1 MLICLW
7 GVIGVAAVVVVVAA
21 AAVVVV
27 VAPAA
32 AVVVMVSVGR
42 GKAEGGQGG
51 AVRAFIGYTRL
62 VCVEAQEWG

>member
-1 MLICLW
+1 MLLCLW
-7 GVIGVAAVVVVVAA
+7 GVIGVAAAVVVAA

-27 VAPAA
+27 VAVA
-32 AVVVMVSVGR
+32 AVVVVMVLVGR

-62 VCVEAQEWG
+62 VCVEGQEWG